1 MRINYNELLLLKE
14 ELYIYKGDKL
24 LVENIAGRINN
35 FYFRNKVELVLMV
48 LKLYE
53 YFLDRKD
60 YILKKNSTIFTFDYH
75 PIIKRIIIKHKDK
88 YTSIVSFLSL
98 YEQGTRRLLKL
109 IPDNQVVGIQEVTV
123 LIRYYLY
130 LVANSIEILPWD
142 EEYSTIE
149 GILNEY
155 KADDESYLEI
165 SIDDILLLNSRLL
178 YHDTAY
184 FRYEIDFENSIEV
197 DNDCNLVIDRIFFH
211 PPYHIDMDYR
221 DVCSYKIAFD
231 NDISANILD
240 VFQVNN
246 TNAFMV
252 KVDYT
257 PSFITQSVQGYFDS
271 LSLTEDEKKE
281 KYSR

>member
-60 YILKKNSTIFTFDYH
+60 YILKNNSTFFTFDYH
-75 PIIKRIIIKHKDK
+75 PIIKRIIIKHEDK

-98 YEQGTRRLLKL
+98 YEQGTKRLLKL
-109 IPDNQVVGIQEVTV
+109 IPENQVVGIQEVTI

-149 GILNEY
+149 SILNEY

-178 YHDTAY
+178 YYDTAY

-221 DVCSYKIAFD
+221 DVCNYKIAFD

-240 VFQVNN
+240 VFQINN

-252 KVDYT
+252 KVDYM
-257 PSFITQSVQGYFDS
+257 PNFITQSVQGYFDGLS
-271 LSLTEDEKKE
+271 LSEAEKKE

>member
-60 YILKKNSTIFTFDYH
+60 YILKNNSTIFTFDYH
-75 PIIKRIIIKHKDK
+75 PIIKRIIIKHEDK

-98 YEQGTRRLLKL
+98 YEQGTKRLLKL
-109 IPDNQVVGIQEVTV
+109 IPENQVVGIQEVTI

-149 GILNEY
+149 SILNEY

-178 YHDTAY
+178 YYDTAY

-221 DVCSYKIAFD
+221 DVCNYKIAFD

-240 VFQVNN
+240 VFQINN

-252 KVDYT
+252 KVDYM
-257 PSFITQSVQGYFDS
+257 PNFITQSVQGYFDGLS
-271 LSLTEDEKKE
+271 LSEAEKKE
-281 KYSR
+281 KYSC

>member
-60 YILKKNSTIFTFDYH
+60 YILKNNSTIFTFDYH
-75 PIIKRIIIKHKDK
+75 PIIKRIIIKHEDK

-98 YEQGTRRLLKL
+98 YEQGTKRLLKL
-109 IPDNQVVGIQEVTV
+109 IPENQVVGIQEVTI

-149 GILNEY
+149 SILNEY

-178 YHDTAY
+178 YYDTAY

-211 PPYHIDMDYR
+211 TPYHIDMDYR
-221 DVCSYKIAFD
+221 DVCNYKIAFD

-240 VFQVNN
+240 VFQINN

-252 KVDYT
+252 KVDYM
-257 PSFITQSVQGYFDS
+257 PNFITQSVQGYFDGLS
-271 LSLTEDEKKE
+271 LSEAEKKE

>member
-1 MRINYNELLLLKE
+1 
-14 ELYIYKGDKL
+14 
-24 LVENIAGRINN
+24 
-35 FYFRNKVELVLMV
+35 MV

-60 YILKKNSTIFTFDYH
+60 YILKNNSTIFTFDYH
-75 PIIKRIIIKHKDK
+75 PIIKRIIIKHEDK

-98 YEQGTRRLLKL
+98 YEQGTKRLLKL
-109 IPDNQVVGIQEVTV
+109 IPENQVVGIQEVTI

-149 GILNEY
+149 SILNEY

-178 YHDTAY
+178 YYDTAY

-221 DVCSYKIAFD
+221 DVCNYKIAFD

-240 VFQVNN
+240 VFQINN

-252 KVDYT
+252 KVDYM
-257 PSFITQSVQGYFDS
+257 PNFITQSVQGYFDGLS
-271 LSLTEDEKKE
+271 LSEAEKKE